1 MEPSAIVVDV
11 PAQRPAVDVAVL
23 VRRTHQL
30 LAAGVPLTL
39 LLDLA
44 DEAGPRSRL
53 RYDAEGGD
61 LSWLPAPR

>member
-1 MEPSAIVVDV
+1 MEPSVVVPDLPSPRHAVDV
-11 PAQRPAVDVAVL
+11 PGL

-44 DEAGPRSRL
+44 DEAGPRSAA
-53 RYDAEGGD
+53 RYAAEGG
-61 LSWLPAPR
+61 SAHWVPPQR